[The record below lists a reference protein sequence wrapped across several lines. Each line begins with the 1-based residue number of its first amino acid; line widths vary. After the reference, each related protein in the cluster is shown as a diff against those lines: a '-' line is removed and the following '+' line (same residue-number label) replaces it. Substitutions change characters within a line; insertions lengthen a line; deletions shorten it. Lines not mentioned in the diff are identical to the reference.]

1 LCKARKDSFV
11 NTPVP
16 QEEAQALDR
25 LALLILQSSLAG
37 TFGGVAI
44 AAGVHMEVFYRW
56 LFVAGAQFLVLP
68 ALFAIL
74 ALSPWEAPADDAVQ
88 QKRTLVVYGLVSLYA
103 VFYAATLAGAAR
115 AIIRA

>member
-1 LCKARKDSFV
+1 VIAAA
-11 NTPVP
+11 PH
-16 QEEAQALDR
+16 EEGQALDR
-25 LALLILQSSLAG
+25 LALLILQTSLAG

-44 AAGVHMEVFYRW
+44 AAAVHMEAYYRW

-74 ALSPWEAPADDAVQ
+74 ALSPWEAPTEGSLP
-88 QKRTLVVYGLVSLYA
+88 QKRTFVVAGLVALYA
-103 VFYAATLAGAAR
+103 VFYMASLAGAAR

>member
-1 LCKARKDSFV
+1 MCKARKDSFV

-74 ALSPWEAPADDAVQ
+74 ALSPWEAPADGALQ
-88 QKRTLVVYGLVSLYA
+88 QKRTFVVCGLVSLYA

>member
-1 LCKARKDSFV
+1 MAPESR
-11 NTPVP
+11 
-16 QEEAQALDR
+16 EEAQALDR
-25 LALLILQSSLAG
+25 LALLILQTSLAA

-44 AAGVHMEVFYRW
+44 AAAVHMEAFYRW

-74 ALSPWEAPADDAVQ
+74 ALNPWEASSDSALH
-88 QKRTLVVYGLVSLYA
+88 QKRTFTVCGLVALYA